1 MKATGLCH
9 PPAHT
14 GMSTAIMNQLSHH
27 VSIDRIQ
34 RLRPAIGSTLDRENT
49 LLLDRLAGSELGGGR

>member
-1 MKATGLCH
+1 
-9 PPAHT
+9 
-14 GMSTAIMNQLSHH
+14 MSTAIMNQLSHH